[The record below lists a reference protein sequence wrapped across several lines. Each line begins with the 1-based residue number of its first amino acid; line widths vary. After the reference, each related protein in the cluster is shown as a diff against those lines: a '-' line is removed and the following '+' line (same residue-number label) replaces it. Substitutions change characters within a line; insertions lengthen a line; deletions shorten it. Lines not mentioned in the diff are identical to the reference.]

1 MGRDEAIASYVSLP
15 YKPTNGFFDL
25 TERPKGMTKTMHE
38 KIQLMQMDLTRE
50 APKYKDQKVR
60 ADNSRAFEQL
70 REYMGQL
77 QQIILSNWPH
87 EMLFKPER
95 RKTT

>member
-1 MGRDEAIASYVSLP
+1 MGRDEAIAGYVSLP
-15 YKPTNGFFDL
+15 YKPTKGFFDL
-25 TERPKGMTKTMHE
+25 GERPKGMSKTVHE
-38 KIQLMQMDLTRE
+38 KIQLMQMDLTKQ
-50 APKYKDQKVR
+50 ASKYKDQKMR
-60 ADNSRAFEQL
+60 ADNSRSFEQL
-70 REYMGQL
+70 REYMAQL